1 MLIKEF
7 FKLINIYMSVIE
19 YKVCDRCGSKL
30 NGITVVSEFNTEN
43 PDNKT
48 FRGHLCYNCL
58 KDIAKI
64 LKIGYL

>member
-1 MLIKEF
+1 
-7 FKLINIYMSVIE
+7 MSVIE

-30 NGITVVSEFNTEN
+30 NGITDVNEFNVEN
-43 PDNKT
+43 PNNKT

-58 KDIAKI
+58 EDIAKI